1 MDEPSRRNGELL
13 ICSRCS
19 RPFDSRRPVLPQ
31 MRCAPDHAAGRSRRL
46 RARGLAIAGAC
57 TPARLATAII
67 VGTLA
72 EIVIRRALWVIFR
85 QSTLPPALRP
95 NSTPA
100 VHYSGDNGLE
110 SDAVIESETFAV
122 RHLPCSPWPGQ
133 LTFPLATPST
143 VNNLSSA
150 SPQHSA

>member
-19 RPFDSRRPVLPQ
+19 RPFDPGDRFCRKCGAPLTTLPV
-31 MRCAPDHAAGRSRRL
+31 
-46 RARGLAIAGAC
+46 ARDDYSPVAWQSPVPALAHG
-57 TPARLATAII
+57 ATAII

-72 EIVIRRALWVIFR
+72 EIVIRRALRMIFR
-85 QSTLPPALRP
+85 PSTLLPALRP

-100 VHYSGDNGLE
+100 VHDPGDNGLE

-122 RHLPCSPWPGQ
+122 RRVRVRRGRDS
-133 LTFPLATPST
+133 
-143 VNNLSSA
+143 
-150 SPQHSA
+150 